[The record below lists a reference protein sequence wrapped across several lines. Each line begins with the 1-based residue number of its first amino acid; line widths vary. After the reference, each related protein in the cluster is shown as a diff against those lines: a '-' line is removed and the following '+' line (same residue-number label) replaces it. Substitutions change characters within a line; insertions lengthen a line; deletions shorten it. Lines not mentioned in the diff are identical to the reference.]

1 MQTRW
6 DGLLERNT
14 RVWMGGGVRA
24 WLGLV
29 RRHGVR
35 FAPGRVHLA
44 GLVTLFAPFNSIAG
58 WLGDRIFVRRERS
71 PEPTPVFILG
81 HWRSG
86 TTLLHEMLSLDARFA
101 FPTSWE
107 CFAPHLSLW
116 LSEEAAGRLPLRIPS
131 SRPFDKVQIDWQS
144 PQEDE
149 FALCGMGTPSPYE
162 WFAFPRSL
170 APDRAPDRF
179 AAIGRETRVAPA
191 LKRFL
196 RRLRSRRARGLCSS
210 QRGERPFVV
219 LKSPTHTFRLDE
231 LRREFPTARFI
242 RIRRDPY
249 VVFSSTRRLW
259 KKLSDHQ
266 GLQSVDFDVEPFRT
280 ALDEH
285 VLRTYAAMQRTLEHD
300 HAAWA
305 ASDPEIERRYVDLSY
320 DEIDPTR
327 PENTPETI
335 VERVARVYRRLGLDA
350 ESGSMPAQAADAL
363 ERFARTKSSYE
374 KNEFAPLSDRER
386 AMIEERWSELST
398 HAAIEVDR

>member
-1 MQTRW
+1 MATWW
-6 DGLLERNT
+6 DRFLERNT

-35 FAPGRVHLA
+35 FAPGRAHLA
-44 GLVTLFAPFNSIAG
+44 GIVTLFAPFNSLAG
-58 WLGDRIFVRRERS
+58 WLGDLLFLRRGRTT
-71 PEPTPVFILG
+71 EPTPIFILG

-107 CFAPHLSLW
+107 CFAPHMSLW
-116 LSEEAAGRLPLRIPS
+116 LSEEGAGRLPLRIPA

-170 APDRAPDRF
+170 APDRAPERF
-179 AAIGRETRVAPA
+179 VTVARETRVAKT

-196 RRLRSRRARGLCSS
+196 RRMQSRRARGLCSS

-231 LRREFPTARFI
+231 LRRSFPNARFV

-249 VVFSSTRRLW
+249 LVFSSTRKLW

-266 GLQSVDFDVEPFRT
+266 GLQSVDFDVEPYRS

-285 VLRTYAAMQRTLEHD
+285 ILRAYAAMHRALDDD

-305 ASDPEIERRYVDLSY
+305 TEDPEMDRRYADLAY
-320 DEIDPTR
+320 DELDPTR
-327 PENTPETI
+327 PENTPEVI
-335 VERVARVYRRLGLDA
+335 VERIARLYRQLGLGEAD
-350 ESGSMPAQAADAL
+350 GSMPAQAEEAL
-363 ERFARTKSSYE
+363 LQAARAKSSYE
-374 KNEFAPLSDRER
+374 KNEFAPLSDVER
-386 AMIEERWSELST
+386 ARIDERWSAF
-398 HAAIEVDR
+398 AAPAAAGG